1 MPAAKEQTRVD
12 GFQQALPMLAFG
24 QNGVFA
30 LARAQGHAFKAA
42 MRYQI
47 EGLAFLK
54 HRCEQDM
61 KLVDDLL
68 ATGDFK
74 DAFDVYSDFY
84 QTAFLEY
91 SREGAKITEI
101 GSKVA
106 SDTAKQLQRESDQA
120 VEDMA
125 ARTAS

>member
-1 MPAAKEQTRVD
+1 MDAD
-12 GFQQALPMLAFG
+12 ALLHAIPMLG
-24 QNGVFA
+24 QGQKGLFA
-30 LARAQGHAFKAA
+30 LASMQGHAFKAA

-68 ATGDFK
+68 ATGDFN
-74 DAFDVYSDFY
+74 DAFDVYANFCQS
-84 QTAFLEY
+84 ALLEY
-91 SREGAKITEI
+91 SREAAKVTDI

-106 SDTAKQLQRESDQA
+106 SDTARQIRREADQA
-120 VEDMA
+120 AGDMA
-125 ARTAS
+125 AQTVN